1 MRGIRIETIEAAAKD
16 RPEGYL
22 EDVMSYVVE
31 RKGNFVLFEND
42 DYYMLRDKYS
52 GDVDP
57 MVRGPGTELHRL
69 LGKFGLHMKK
79 GCACKARMV
88 QMNKWGCVV
97 CDENIDTIV
106 GWLAEE
112 AAGRGLPFLSGVGRL
127 LVKRAIHNARKKEK
141 INVGR

>member
-1 MRGIRIETIEAAAKD
+1 MKGVSVEAINEAAKSK
-16 RPEGYL
+16 PEGYL
-22 EDVMSYVVE
+22 EDVLSYVVE
-31 RKGNFVLFEND
+31 RRDGFLLFEND

-69 LGKFGLHMKK
+69 LGKLGLHMTK

-88 QMNKWGCVV
+88 QMNKWGCEG

-112 AAGRGLPFLSGVGRL
+112 AASRGLPFLNTVGRL
-127 LVKRAIHNARKKEK
+127 LVKRAISNARKQTPH
-141 INVGR
+141 

>member
-1 MRGIRIETIEAAAKD
+1 MRGIKLKTLEAAAKD

-22 EDVMSYVVE
+22 DDVLSYVVE
-31 RKGNFVLFEND
+31 RRDGFLLFEND

-69 LGKFGLHMKK
+69 LGRFGIHMKR

-88 QMNKWGCVV
+88 QMNKWGVDGCR
-97 CDENIDTIV
+97 ENVETILE
-106 GWLAEE
+106 WLKEE
-112 AAGRGLPFLSGVGRL
+112 ATKRRLPFFSPAARL
-127 LVKRAIHNARKKEK
+127 LVKRAIHNAEAKAS
-141 INVGR
+141 

>member
-1 MRGIRIETIEAAAKD
+1 MKGVKLSDLEAAAKD

-22 EDVMSYVVE
+22 DDVLSYVVE
-31 RKGNFVLFEND
+31 SKDTHVLFEND

-69 LGKFGLHMKK
+69 LGKVGIYMQK

-88 QMNKWGCVV
+88 QMNKWGCDG
-97 CDENIDTIV
+97 CRENIETILE
-106 GWLAEE
+106 WLREE
-112 AAGRGLPFLSGVGRL
+112 ATKRRLPFISPAARL
-127 LVKRAIHNARKKEK
+127 LVKRAIHNAEAKA
-141 INVGR
+141 G

>member
-1 MRGIRIETIEAAAKD
+1 VKGVSVEAINEAAKGK
-16 RPEGYL
+16 PEGYL
-22 EDVMSYVVE
+22 DEVMSYVVE
-31 RKGNFVLFEND
+31 RKDNFVLFEND

-79 GCACKARMV
+79 GCDCKARMV
-88 QMNKWGCVV
+88 QMNKWGCEG

-112 AAGRGLPFLSGVGRL
+112 AASRGLPFLNAVGRL
-127 LVKRAIHNARKKEK
+127 LVKRAIHNARKATPH
-141 INVGR
+141 